1 MVPEVMMEEELV
13 NREGS
18 LSKAEATCSSDSE
31 EEGMEELLPL
41 RNHPKVKES
50 AEYRELY
57 WLLKVRK
64 EKERELASGSLE
76 HSGHSCSRCGLRP
89 ILGTRWQCK
98 SCPQVSLCNDCVP
111 RDWNYGSHSWKHQL
125 RPVREVKEE
134 QELKDE
140 DYM

>member
-13 NREGS
+13 NREGR

-41 RNHPKVKES
+41 RNYPKVKES

-64 EKERELASGSLE
+64 EKERELASGSVE

-89 ILGTRWQCK
+89 ILGTRWQCR

-111 RDWNYGSHSWKHQL
+111 RDWNYGSHSWKHRL